1 MGASKMVMDL
11 TLSAYR
17 AEPPL
22 GPSLPSVHSLSLG
35 ELDLSRGSRAILL
48 RRRRLRVLSIV
59 LVVLRSR
66 SGFRFCVSNS
76 TSSTKL
82 NHVDGTLATRNQMTA
97 RQENDLTRRGK
108 TDETFGCGFIF
119 RWRLCNRRIGMSGIS
134 GRLGRLSALGG

>member
-1 MGASKMVMDL
+1 MVIDL

-35 ELDLSRGSRAILL
+35 ELDLSRGSWAILL
-48 RRRRLRVLSIV
+48 RCRRLSVLSIV

-66 SGFRFCVSNS
+66 GGLRVGVSNG

-82 NHVDGTLATRNQMTA
+82 NHVDGTLATRNQMA
-97 RQENDLTRRGK
+97 AGQENDLTRRGK
-108 TDETFGCGFIF
+108 TDETFGCRFVF
-119 RWRLCNRRIGMSGIS
+119 RWKLRNRRVGMSGIS

>member
-1 MGASKMVMDL
+1 MVIDL

-48 RRRRLRVLSIV
+48 RRRRLRVLSVV
-59 LVVLRSR
+59 LVVLRGR
-66 SGFRFCVSNS
+66 GGLRFGVSNG

-82 NHVDGTLATRNQMTA
+82 NHVDGTLATRNQMA
-97 RQENDLTRRGK
+97 AGQENDLTRRGK
-108 TDETFGCGFIF
+108 TDETFGCRFVF
-119 RWRLCNRRIGMSGIS
+119 RWRLRHRRIGMSGI
-134 GRLGRLSALGG
+134 GRRLGRLSALGG